1 MQLWV
6 RVFWI
11 DNAAQKRV
19 LFVGFFRS
27 EHSLLI
33 LKPPEDKIKRNV
45 AGVSTVLFVLEIF
58 MRNFPVARLIGSL
71 RVTRF
76 T

>member
-1 MQLWV
+1 MQLGV
-6 RVFWI
+6 SVFRV
-11 DNAAQKRV
+11 DNTAQERV
-19 LFVGFFRS
+19 LFVDFFRF

-33 LKPPEDKIKRNV
+33 LEPPEDEIKRNV

-58 MRNFPVARLIGSL
+58 MRDFPVARLIGSL